1 MASIEPEY
9 RIGECGRLRART
21 ARGEDAMRVT
31 TRAVAVGLGLLVA
44 LAAAAPAT
52 AQQSVRLGHLF
63 PATHFEGQGLSKLA
77 DLIGQKT
84 GGKLKV
90 EVFPASQMGSE
101 TEQTEQVR
109 SGALHM
115 HSSGGSIQQYVP
127 ELQILGLPGLWKSHD
142 HVQRVVTGEVGK
154 QLAEM
159 AEKKNVGIKVLTFS
173 TMGERYYLGRKRPAL
188 QTSDFAGVKIRVDT
202 QPASAAIWRAVNA
215 NPVPIA
221 FAEVYSSLQTGVIDA
236 AEQPPCGVLS
246 MKFYE
251 QAKYITTTAHQL
263 TLMAVQVNQR
273 WYDGL
278 PADTR
283 AAVKAAVDE
292 WVPLRYQMAKEA
304 EAGCIAKLKEF
315 GAEIHALKDPDA
327 FRAALTPIQKEFGDK
342 HNLNDLIAR
351 IKAVN

>member
-1 MASIEPEY
+1 MRMAKSVAAVCL
-9 RIGECGRLRART
+9 GACL
-21 ARGEDAMRVT
+21 
-31 TRAVAVGLGLLVA
+31 AVAA
-44 LAAAAPAT
+44 SAPAAA
-52 AQQSVRLGHLF
+52 QQTVRLGHLF
-63 PATHFEGQGLSKLA
+63 PASHFEGQGLSKLGE
-77 DLIGQKT
+77 LIGQKT
-84 GGKLKV
+84 GGTLKV

-101 TEQTEQVR
+101 KEQTEQVR

-127 ELQILGLPGLWKSHD
+127 ELQLLGLPGLWKSHD

-159 AEKKNVGIKVLTFS
+159 AEKKNVGIKVLTFT
-173 TMGERYYLGRKRPAL
+173 TMGERYYLGRRRPA
-188 QTSDFAGVKIRVDT
+188 QETADFAGVKIRVDT

-263 TLMAVQVNQR
+263 TLMALQVNQR

-278 PADTR
+278 PAETR
-283 AAVKAAVDE
+283 AQIRAAVDE
-292 WVPLRYQMAKEA
+292 WVPLRYRMAKEA
-304 EAGCIAKLKEF
+304 EGGCIATLKEL
-315 GAEIHALKDPDA
+315 GAEIHDLKDPDK

-342 HNLNDLIAR
+342 YGLNDLIAR
-351 IKAVN
+351 IKAVE